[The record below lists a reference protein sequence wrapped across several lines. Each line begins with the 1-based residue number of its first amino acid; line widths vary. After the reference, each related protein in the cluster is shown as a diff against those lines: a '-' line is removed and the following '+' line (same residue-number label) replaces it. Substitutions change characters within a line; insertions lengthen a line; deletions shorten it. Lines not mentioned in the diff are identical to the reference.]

1 MPKHKRSNSNFYVPS
16 EDSGGNGA
24 GGSSSPGSI
33 IFGNNQQQHDQTT
46 NTSIS
51 IDNSNGNGNG
61 STGNKREK
69 SPKMMEKAGWLHKWT
84 NYVKGYRQRWFVLDK
99 QGNLKYY
106 RFSKR
111 EKEALN

>member
-33 IFGNNQQQHDQTT
+33 ISGNNQQQHEQTT

-51 IDNSNGNGNG
+51 IDNSNDNG
-61 STGNKREK
+61 SSAGNKREK

-99 QGNLKYY
+99 QGNLKYF
-106 RFSKR
+106 RFSKG
-111 EKEALN
+111 EKLALN